1 MYRSFRRVGL
11 LLVALLCALGLA
23 QAVFAAPPAAD
34 LSISDNTP
42 LAGQLVTST
51 STDAGIATIE
61 LDFDYNGSSRVR

>member
-23 QAVFAAPPAAD
+23 QAVFAAPAAD
-34 LSISDNTP
+34 FSISDNTP